1 MNASSKSSK
10 TEHPTFSDNQ
20 IAEILSKADQDVL
33 KYIDHLEFHMNRMS
47 DIGVALSKEKDMP
60 TVLEMIIEEAMGITN
75 SDGGTLYMVI
85 DEDTRLKFEIMQTK
99 SKNFRVGGT
108 SNNPVPEFIYPI
120 KLYNQ
125 ETGEPNYNM
134 IAAYTALKGET
145 VNIEDAYEAEGFDFS
160 GTKAFDEKND
170 YRSKSFLTVPLKNHL
185 DEIIG
190 VIQLINAQDSQTGE
204 LIPFSEKKQR
214 LVESLCSQAAVAIT
228 NNQLIQQLEELFQS
242 FVETLAAAIDA
253 KSKYTGGHCQRIP
266 VITEMIAKAVNK
278 TKKGPY
284 ADTYFD
290 EDSMKELMVSAW
302 LHDTGKVATPV
313 HVVDKSTKLEKI
325 MDGIDVVVQRFEL
338 LKRDEEIK
346 FLKRQLKLEKEGNQD
361 ELKKLRKSHLGK
373 IKQFEDDRE
382 FIEVANI
389 GGEFLSP
396 EKKERIREI
405 ADYKLKTKGETGK
418 FLTEDEVYNLS
429 LSRGTLTPEERTIIN
444 NHTIVTI
451 NMLERLPWPKKLK
464 NVPHYAGAH
473 HEKLD
478 GTGYPKGLN
487 IKELP
492 VQPRIVAIADIF
504 EALTAKDRPYKKG
517 KTLSETIRIMSFM
530 RNDYHIDPDLFDI
543 FMKEKVYDEY
553 AKDYLP
559 PEQIDEVPV

>member
-1 MNASSKSSK
+1 MNTSSNFKNGD
-10 TEHPTFSDNQ
+10 HPTFSDNQ
-20 IAEILSKADQDVL
+20 IAEILSNAGQDV
-33 KYIDHLEFHMNRMS
+33 KEYIHHLEFHMNRMS

-60 TVLEMIIEEAMGITN
+60 IVLEMIIEEAMGITN

-85 DEDTRLKFEIMQTK
+85 DDETRLKFEIMQTK

-108 SNNPVPEFIYPI
+108 STNPVPEFIYPI

-145 VNIEDAYEAEGFDFS
+145 VNIEDAYKAEGFDFS
-160 GTKAFDEKND
+160 GTKAFDKKND
-170 YRSKSFLTVPLKNHL
+170 YRSQSFLTVPLKNHL

-190 VIQLINAQDSQTGE
+190 VIQLINAQDSETGE
-204 LIPFSEKKQR
+204 LISFSEKKQR

-284 ADTYFD
+284 AETYFD

-346 FLKRQLKLEKEGNQD
+346 FLKKQLKFEKEGKQD
-361 ELKKLRKSHLGK
+361 EFKNLRKTFKDRINQLD
-373 IKQFEDDRE
+373 EDRE
-382 FIEVANI
+382 F
-389 GGEFLSP
+389 L
-396 EKKERIREI
+396 
-405 ADYKLKTKGETGK
+405 
-418 FLTEDEVYNLS
+418 
-429 LSRGTLTPEERTIIN
+429 
-444 NHTIVTI
+444 
-451 NMLERLPWPKKLK
+451 
-464 NVPHYAGAH
+464 
-473 HEKLD
+473 
-478 GTGYPKGLN
+478 
-487 IKELP
+487 
-492 VQPRIVAIADIF
+492 
-504 EALTAKDRPYKKG
+504 
-517 KTLSETIRIMSFM
+517 
-530 RNDYHIDPDLFDI
+530 
-543 FMKEKVYDEY
+543 
-553 AKDYLP
+553 
-559 PEQIDEVPV
+559 